1 MFKRIVFNQ
10 FNSLLK
16 QGKDPMGA
24 RVGSLMML
32 SVLIILLGVILL
44 FINRDSL
51 GNPSAIGAAPRTLGR
66 LGGILALALVFGF
79 LFLVLGRKARFERY
93 LKEFQEL
100 DEYDRASMSQ
110 SGFWIFFVPFASLFA
125 WLMWL
130 IL

>member
-24 RVGSLMML
+24 RIGSLMML
-32 SVLIILLGVILL
+32 SVLIILLGFILL
-44 FINRDSL
+44 FINRQSL
-51 GNPSAIGAAPRTLGR
+51 GSPSAIGLAPRTLGR
-66 LGGILALALVFGF
+66 LGGLLVLALVFGF

-93 LKEFQEL
+93 LKEFEAL

-110 SGFWIFFVPFASLFA
+110 SGFWIFFVPFLSLFV